1 MRTKHSKL
9 FQTLLGSVL
18 LVISTYLPAQI
29 PQGIPN
35 QSQPIDLSS
44 TTEVILY
51 TVLPVLMIIVYLI
64 WRKKRN
70 NKQY

>member
-1 MRTKHSKL
+1 MTNY
-9 FQTLLGSVL
+9 TLL
-18 LVISTYLPAQI
+18 QI

-51 TVLPVLMIIVYLI
+51 IVLPVLMIIVYLI